1 MEPLGGVPTPPA
13 MGSDE
18 QSSST
23 PEAIVLPNLPA
34 RGLADTMGA
43 VRLRAWL
50 VALMLA
56 IAVGTVGPR
65 SARADD
71 AQQARDLFTQ
81 GNTFY
86 DLGQFDRAIDAWQKG
101 YQLKNDPGFLYNIAQ
116 AYRVMED
123 AQKAIFFYKRYLS
136 NAPKAHN
143 REEVEQK
150 IDALQK
156 QLSAQDQAKQIP
168 PPGPFGPGNPVPATG
183 ASPADTNP
191 PPAAPVPAGAG
202 TGPPPTGEPTG
213 AGPIAVAADAA
224 GGAEPPPRRIDLA
237 AAIGFDSWTSG
248 VQGKA
253 DPSFA
258 FTLAGGYTFGA
269 PAATVRFR
277 LGALLG
283 YTFLQETSSK
293 DSFTSF
299 LIDPT
304 AEFRLSRR
312 MRLDVD
318 LGLGVLAIGGLKAN
332 SALLANAMTVK
343 GTQALSEVRIGAGLQ
358 YQLTPALSV
367 FVWPAIANSP
377 QKQYFHAAISRVE
390 WLAGLT
396 FQL

>member
-1 MEPLGGVPTPPA
+1 MA
-13 MGSDE
+13 
-18 QSSST
+18 
-23 PEAIVLPNLPA
+23 
-34 RGLADTMGA
+34 A

-168 PPGPFGPGNPVPATG
+168 PPGPFGPGNPVPG
-183 ASPADTNP
+183 AGAAPADTNP
-191 PPAAPVPAGAG
+191 PPAALNPA
-202 TGPPPTGEPTG
+202 TTG
-213 AGPIAVAADAA
+213 AQPTNGAPTAGSPVAADQAGA
-224 GGAEPPPRRIDLA
+224 GGAEPSPRRVDLD

-283 YTFLQETSSK
+283 YTFLQETSSQ

-304 AEFRLSRR
+304 VEFRLARR
-312 MRLDVD
+312 LRLDVD
-318 LGLGVLAIGGLKAN
+318 LGIGVLSIGGLNAN
-332 SALLANAMTVK
+332 SALLVNNQVNVK
-343 GTQALSEVRIGAGLQ
+343 GTQTFSEFRIGAGLQ

-396 FQL
+396 FHL

>member
-1 MEPLGGVPTPPA
+1 

-23 PEAIVLPNLPA
+23 PDAIVLPNLPGA
-34 RGLADTMGA
+34 RLPDTMAA

-143 REEVEQK
+143 RDEVEQK

-168 PPGPFGPGNPVPATG
+168 PPGPFGPGNPVPAAG
-183 ASPADTNP
+183 AAPADANP
-191 PPAAPVPAGAG
+191 PPATAAPATIAG
-202 TGPPPTGEPTG
+202 TETP
-213 AGPIAVAADAA
+213 AA
-224 GGAEPPPRRIDLA
+224 GGPSGGGPAAVDVGAAGGPEAPPRRIDLA

-283 YTFLQETSSK
+283 YTFLQESNSK

-304 AEFRLSRR
+304 VEFRLARR

-318 LGLGVLAIGGLKAN
+318 LGLGVLSIGGLN
-332 SALLANAMTVK
+332 NMSALLENTMVNVK
-343 GTQALSEVRIGAGLQ
+343 GTQTFSEVRIGAGLQ

-396 FQL
+396 FHL

>member
-1 MEPLGGVPTPPA
+1 MA
-13 MGSDE
+13 
-18 QSSST
+18 
-23 PEAIVLPNLPA
+23 
-34 RGLADTMGA
+34 A

-56 IAVGTVGPR
+56 IAVGTAGPR

-71 AQQARDLFTQ
+71 AQQARELFTQ

-156 QLSAQDQAKQIP
+156 QLSAQDQAKQLP
-168 PPGPFGPGNPVPATG
+168 PSGPFGPGNPVPPAAG
-183 ASPADTNP
+183 APADTNP
-191 PPAAPVPAGAG
+191 PPATPVPASVGSE
-202 TGPPPTGEPTG
+202 PPPASEPSG
-213 AGPIAVAADAA
+213 AGPVAVGAGAG
-224 GGAEPPPRRIDLA
+224 GGAEPPPRRVDLA

-269 PAATVRFR
+269 PAATIRFR

-283 YTFLQETSSK
+283 YTFLQESNSK

-304 AEFRLSRR
+304 AEFRLARR
-312 MRLDVD
+312 LRLDVD
-318 LGLGVLAIGGLKAN
+318 LGLGVLSIGGLN
-332 SALLANAMTVK
+332 NMSALLQSTMVNVK
-343 GTQALSEVRIGAGLQ
+343 GTQTFSEVRIGAGLQ

-390 WLAGLT
+390 WLAGLG
-396 FQL
+396 FHL

>member
-1 MEPLGGVPTPPA
+1 
-13 MGSDE
+13 
-18 QSSST
+18 
-23 PEAIVLPNLPA
+23 
-34 RGLADTMGA
+34 MGA

-86 DLGQFDRAIDAWQKG
+86 DLGQFDKAIDAWQKG

-123 AQKAIFFYKRYLS
+123 AQKAIFFYRRYLS

-143 REEVEQK
+143 RDEVEQK

-168 PPGPFGPGNPVPATG
+168 PPGPFGPGNPVPG
-183 ASPADTNP
+183 AGAASADTNP
-191 PPAAPVPAGAG
+191 PPAEITPATAA
-202 TGPPPTGEPTG
+202 TEPTG
-213 AGPIAVAADAA
+213 GAPSPGSSVAATAAAEA
-224 GGAEPPPRRIDLA
+224 GGAELPPRRIDLA

-258 FTLAGGYTFGA
+258 FTLAAGYTFGA

-277 LGALLG
+277 VGVLLG
-283 YTFLQETSSK
+283 YTFLQESSST

-304 AEFRLSRR
+304 VEFRLARR
-312 MRLDVD
+312 LHLDVD
-318 LGLGVLAIGGLKAN
+318 LGLGVLSIGGLTPN
-332 SALLANAMTVK
+332 SALLANPMVTVK
-343 GTQALSEVRIGAGLQ
+343 GTQTLAEVRIGAGLQ

-390 WLAGLT
+390 ILAGLT
-396 FQL
+396 LRF

>member
-1 MEPLGGVPTPPA
+1 MA
-13 MGSDE
+13 
-18 QSSST
+18 
-23 PEAIVLPNLPA
+23 
-34 RGLADTMGA
+34 A

-56 IAVGTVGPR
+56 IAVGTGGAR

-86 DLGQFDRAIDAWQKG
+86 DLGQFDKAIDAWQKG

-123 AQKAIFFYKRYLS
+123 AQKAIFFYRRYLS

-143 REEVEQK
+143 RDEVEQK

-156 QLSAQDQAKQIP
+156 QLAAQDQAKQIP
-168 PPGPFGPGNPVPATG
+168 PPGPFGPGNPLAAAGAPAADTSPPPVAATPAGTAAIDRGDAAPSADGPAPAT
-183 ASPADTNP
+183 AS
-191 PPAAPVPAGAG
+191 
-202 TGPPPTGEPTG
+202 
-213 AGPIAVAADAA
+213 AV
-224 GGAEPPPRRIDLA
+224 GGAAELPPRRIDLA
-237 AAIGFDSWTSG
+237 AAIGLDTWTSG

-277 LGALLG
+277 LGALFG
-283 YTFLQETSSK
+283 YTFLQETDSK

-304 AEFRLSRR
+304 VEFRLARR
-312 MRLDVD
+312 LRLDVD
-318 LGLGVLAIGGLKAN
+318 LGIGVLWIGGLNPN
-332 SALLANAMTVK
+332 SALLASPMVTVK
-343 GTQALSEVRIGAGLQ
+343 GTQALSEFRLGAGLQ
-358 YQLTPALSV
+358 YELTPAWSV
-367 FVWPAIANSP
+367 FAWPAVANSP
-377 QKQYFHAAISRVE
+377 QKQNFHAAISRTE
-390 WLAGLT
+390 LLAGII
-396 FQL
+396 FRP